1 MKYKEAHLL
10 APPRLLEMTD
20 IGRKLA
26 RLRQARQIR
35 QLDAAARAGL
45 ARSTAGLI
53 EKGDPS
59 RTLGQVLRY
68 LDAIAP
74 GLPLLA
80 LLQEGDPSLG
90 ALAQAEATQRV
101 RLMSP
106 AELNKL
112 DF

>member
-1 MKYKEAHLL
+1 MKYKEEHLL
-10 APPRLLEMTD
+10 APLRITEMSD
-20 IGRKLA
+20 IGAKLA
-26 RLRQARQIR
+26 RLRRARQMR

-45 ARSTAGLI
+45 ARSTAVLI

-68 LDAIAP
+68 LEAVAP
-74 GLPLLA
+74 GLTLSA
-80 LLQEGDPSLG
+80 LLQERDPSLK

-101 RLMSP
+101 RPLSQV
-106 AELNKL
+106 ELNKL